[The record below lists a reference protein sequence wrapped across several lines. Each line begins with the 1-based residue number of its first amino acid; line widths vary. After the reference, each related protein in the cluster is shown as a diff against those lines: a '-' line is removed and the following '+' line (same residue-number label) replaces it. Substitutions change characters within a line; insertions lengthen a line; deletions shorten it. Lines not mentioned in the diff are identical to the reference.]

1 MYDRS
6 WRYVRTSLPI
16 IHYFWTI
23 NWFFILIDSTM
34 YIIPAIDVL
43 DKKVVRLREGNYD
56 DVTHYEISLEEQI
69 EKYHANGTEIVHIID
84 LNGAK
89 GDFSNQQYLFAVLKK
104 TDMKVQY
111 GGGVRSIDKVKELV
125 DAGVYRV
132 IVGTQAI
139 TNPSFLEELSALNE
153 GRVKYA
159 DHVVVAIDVLDEVI
173 KYSGWLES
181 SPIKL
186 IEYIDKCLALGF
198 YRFLCT
204 DISKDGKLGGA
215 GVELYKKLLD
225 HSPIIKL
232 IASGGISSMEDIQ
245 ALQDLQNVES
255 VVVGK
260 AIYENRISIDEIKDW
275 NLKALIKF

>member
-1 MYDRS
+1 
-6 WRYVRTSLPI
+6 
-16 IHYFWTI
+16 
-23 NWFFILIDSTM
+23 M

-43 DKKVVRLREGNYD
+43 DKKVVRLREGNYEN
-56 DVTHYEISLEEQI
+56 VTVYDISLEEQI
-69 EKYHANGTEIVHIID
+69 KNYYANGTELVHIID

-89 GDFSNQQYLFAVLKK
+89 GDFSNQEYLFEIIRK

-111 GGGVRSIDKVKELV
+111 GGGVRSIEKVKELV
-125 DAGVYRV
+125 DAGIYRV

-139 TNPSFLEELSALNE
+139 TNPSFLEELAELNK
-153 GRVKYA
+153 GKVKYA
-159 DHVVVAIDVLDEVI
+159 DHIVIAIDVLDEVI

-198 YRFLCT
+198 FRFLCT

-215 GVELYKKLLD
+215 GVELYKKLLE

-232 IASGGISSMEDIQ
+232 IASGGISSMQDIEE
-245 ALQDLQNVES
+245 LKSIGSIES
-255 VVVGK
+255 CVVGK
-260 AIYENRISIDEIKDW
+260 AIYENKISIEEIKAW
-275 NLKALIKF
+275 NLKSLINF

>member
-1 MYDRS
+1 
-6 WRYVRTSLPI
+6 
-16 IHYFWTI
+16 
-23 NWFFILIDSTM
+23 M

-43 DKKVVRLREGNYD
+43 DKKVVRLREGNYQ
-56 DVTHYEISLEEQI
+56 DVTTYDISLDEQI
-69 EKYHANGTEIVHIID
+69 KKYYANGTELVHIID

-89 GDFSNQQYLFAVLKK
+89 GDFSNQEYLFDIIRK

-111 GGGVRSIDKVKELV
+111 GGGVRSIEKVKELV
-125 DAGVYRV
+125 DAGIYRV

-139 TNPSFLEELSALNE
+139 TNPSFLEELATLNK
-153 GRVKYA
+153 GPVKYA
-159 DHVVVAIDVLDEVI
+159 DHIVIAIDVLDEVI

-186 IEYIDKCLALGF
+186 IEYIDKCLGLGF
-198 YRFLCT
+198 FRFLCT

-215 GVELYKKLLD
+215 GVDLYKKLLD

-232 IASGGISSMEDIQ
+232 IGSGGISSMKDIEE
-245 ALQDLQNVES
+245 LNILGRMES

-260 AIYENRISIDEIKDW
+260 AIYENKISIEEIKDW